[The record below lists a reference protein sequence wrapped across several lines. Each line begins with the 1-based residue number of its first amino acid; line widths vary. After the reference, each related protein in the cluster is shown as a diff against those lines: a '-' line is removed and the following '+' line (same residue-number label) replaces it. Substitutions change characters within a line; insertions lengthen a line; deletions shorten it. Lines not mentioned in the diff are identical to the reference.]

1 MILGRAFPKW
11 SQKNLDLSW
20 TTLNTVLR
28 HIAQVDWSVFTEAF
42 SSTGDIGSATKALFE
57 NTRVQKQTVLIQK
70 QLSIKDI
77 RETLDTIA
85 ATTGS
90 GSKQRKERLTE
101 ALFSQATPAE
111 AKYLVKILTGEMRT
125 GFHEGLMEQAVAKA
139 FDIPLASVQNASMAL
154 GDVGSSRLSQNRWK
168 TSLGHSWLQG
178 LQTGKTH
185 AGTIS
190 QQRWRS
196 PEDAWR

>member
-11 SQKNLDLSW
+11 SQKTLDLSW

-77 RETLDTIA
+77 RETLDTC
-85 ATTGS
+85 
-90 GSKQRKERLTE
+90 QL
-101 ALFSQATPAE
+101 
-111 AKYLVKILTGEMRT
+111 
-125 GFHEGLMEQAVAKA
+125 
-139 FDIPLASVQNASMAL
+139 
-154 GDVGSSRLSQNRWK
+154 GSSNNAK
-168 TSLGHSWLQG
+168 N
-178 LQTGKTH
+178 
-185 AGTIS
+185 A
-190 QQRWRS
+190 
-196 PEDAWR
+196 